1 MSKYAYILLIS
12 IVTLGSCKVKWDF
25 EVEDFEP
32 KIVVDGWIESGNV
45 AYVCLSQT
53 RPLNSVVDSL
63 AFSEIP
69 IRWAKV
75 TVSDGQTTEALTRR
89 IHAHSR
95 IFGANGHCRYY
106 DTSSR
111 SFI

>member
-1 MSKYAYILLIS
+1 MGLRGRGFRTENCSRRL
-12 IVTLGSCKVKWDF
+12 
-25 EVEDFEP
+25 
-32 KIVVDGWIESGNV
+32 IESGNV

-75 TVSDGQTTEALTRR
+75 TVSDGQTTEVLTGR
-89 IHAHSR
+89 I
-95 IFGANGHCRYY
+95 
-106 DTSSR
+106 DTDYTPP
-111 SFI
+111 FIYREA

>member
-1 MSKYAYILLIS
+1 MSKCAYILLIS

-69 IRWAKV
+69 IPLGKSHRERRANNRGTYRTYRYRLYPAVYLSGKHD
-75 TVSDGQTTEALTRR
+75 DG
-89 IHAHSR
+89 
-95 IFGANGHCRYY
+95 
-106 DTSSR
+106 
-111 SFI
+111 

>member
-1 MSKYAYILLIS
+1 MSKCAYILLIS
-12 IVTLGSCKVKWDF
+12 IVTLCSCKVKWDF

-75 TVSDGQTTEALTRR
+75 TVSDGQTTEVLTGR
-89 IHAHSR
+89 I
-95 IFGANGHCRYY
+95 GT
-106 DTSSR
+106 DLK
-111 SFI
+111 